1 MPPILA
7 APKRAGKSSRGTP
20 RLRRPQKHCMAPC
33 ALLQAPAAVAEAKA
47 MPAGWNLGRYDY
59 YVAVAAKGGVIVYLD
74 WPASSRP

>member
-1 MPPILA
+1 
-7 APKRAGKSSRGTP
+7 
-20 RLRRPQKHCMAPC
+20 MAPR

-59 YVAVAAKGGVIVYLD
+59 YAAVAAKGGVIVYLD